1 MLHCFIVAH
10 FASVSVIVE
19 LLRTLLRLRFS
30 VVDVPRT
37 VVILV
42 IVALRDSA
50 VSLVQ

>member
-10 FASVSVIVE
+10 FASVLVIVE
-19 LLRTLLRLRFS
+19 SLRTLLGLGFS
-30 VVDVPRT
+30 VVDVPRM